1 MLKRPAA
8 MIILDTNVVSELTSF
23 EPAADVVA
31 WLSKQVETELFITS
45 VNEAELSFG
54 VERLP
59 GGRRRN
65 DLATANERIINGL
78 LGGRVLVFDRVAA
91 GMYAVILAN
100 RERIGRPIGE
110 LDCMIAAIARAHGA
124 TVATRDMYGFENCGV
139 EVVNPWSD

>member
-1 MLKRPAA
+1 

-23 EPAADVVA
+23 EPAANVVA

-78 LGGRVLVFDRVAA
+78 LGGRVLVFDRAVA

-100 RERIGRPIGE
+100 RERIGLPIGE
-110 LDCMIAAIARAHGA
+110 LDCMVAAIARVHGA